1 MKIDLHIHTHTGSDG
16 ALSVEEVI
24 AEAHRRNI
32 GFMAVTDHDSVV
44 AQEKAIALTKEYGIG
59 YITGVEL
66 NVTFQPLK
74 GKPVSLD
81 FLGYNFDITNQPL
94 VEKLRLMRSH
104 REKRAQEIL
113 EKINAEFKKEG
124 RSPFTAQDMQNIKDS
139 VDGAFGRPH
148 IAAYLVKKGIVQDM
162 QAAFDRYLV
171 KCDVPKYPL
180 SLSEAAQLIHQAGG
194 VIVLA
199 HGNDP
204 GGTSLATITKNLR
217 QQTRIIAENMLEY
230 INGLEVWHPRH
241 DDATIAAYLAF
252 TRQYHLLSTGGSDCH
267 QKPII
272 MGTLNVPE
280 WVAEQFKPKRS

>member
-1 MKIDLHIHTHTGSDG
+1 M
-16 ALSVEEVI
+16 
-24 AEAHRRNI
+24 
-32 GFMAVTDHDSVV
+32 
-44 AQEKAIALTKEYGIG
+44 
-59 YITGVEL
+59 
-66 NVTFQPLK
+66 
-74 GKPVSLD
+74 
-81 FLGYNFDITNQPL
+81 
-94 VEKLRLMRSH
+94 
-104 REKRAQEIL
+104 
-113 EKINAEFKKEG
+113 
-124 RSPFTAQDMQNIKDS
+124 
-139 VDGAFGRPH
+139 
-148 IAAYLVKKGIVQDM
+148 
-162 QAAFDRYLV
+162 
-171 KCDVPKYPL
+171 
-180 SLSEAAQLIHQAGG
+180 SEAAQLIHQAGG